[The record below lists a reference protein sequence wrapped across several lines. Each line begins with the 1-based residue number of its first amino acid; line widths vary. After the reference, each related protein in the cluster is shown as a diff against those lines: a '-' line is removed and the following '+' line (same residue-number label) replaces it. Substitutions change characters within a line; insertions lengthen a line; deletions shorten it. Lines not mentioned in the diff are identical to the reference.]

1 MKTVPKLIR
10 RFVETLIVSSV
21 VLVVVNIVLFL
32 FMVTRFEPNAH
43 PYSSAENVAAALTKQ
58 EDGYR
63 LSKEGAGILAET
75 GAWAILIADGSGQV
89 VWSQGPLPEGIPQT
103 YSLAQVASLTRG
115 YLEDCPTY
123 PAAAEGGLLVL
134 GFPAGSYW
142 KHQWPSWNVELIAS
156 VPRILLTWI
165 ICNILVIFLIYL
177 AANGKIVKS
186 VGPLVS
192 GIQALARGEQVHVPE
207 RGLLSEIAA
216 SVNRTSDILLSKNR
230 EIRRKDLAR
239 ANWIAG
245 VSHDIR
251 TPLSMVMGYAA
262 GMEKEE
268 GLPEKFRRQAAAI
281 RRQSQRMKNLIND
294 LNLASKMEYNMQQVK
309 TEPVNAVALLRRAV
323 VDFINTDPE
332 EKYPVEWE
340 TPDALSVCRIMGDP
354 DLLSRA
360 IFNLIQNCVN
370 HNEQGCTIY
379 AGVEEKEGNCRIRI
393 DDDGV
398 GATREELER
407 LAGVPHYMVCDQN
420 TREQRHG
427 LGLLIVRQ
435 IARAHQGSV
444 EIGASVHGGFSV
456 TIVLPLGLS

>member
-10 RFVETLIVSSV
+10 RFVETLILSTV
-21 VLVVVNIVLFL
+21 VLVAVNIFLLL
-32 FMVTRFEPNAH
+32 FMLSRIESNAH
-43 PYSSAENVAAALTKQ
+43 PYSAAENVAAALTRQGDTYVLTEKGVQ
-58 EDGYR
+58 
-63 LSKEGAGILAET
+63 ILEEND
-75 GAWAILIADGSGQV
+75 AWAILIADGSGQV
-89 VWSQGPLPEGIPQT
+89 IWSQGPLPEKIPQT
-103 YSLAQVASLTRG
+103 FSLAQVASLTRG

-134 GFPAGSYW
+134 GFPSGSYW
-142 KHQWPSWNVELIAS
+142 KHQWPSWNTELIAS
-156 VPRILLTWI
+156 VPGNLASWA
-165 ICNILVIFLIYL
+165 ICNVLVIFLIYL
-177 AANGKIVKS
+177 AANGRIVKS

-230 EIRRKDLAR
+230 EIRRKDMAR

-262 GMEKEE
+262 GMEQQESI
-268 GLPEKFRRQAAAI
+268 PPRFRKQAAAI
-281 RRQSQRMKNLIND
+281 RRQSQRMQNLIND
-294 LNLASKMEYNMQQVK
+294 LNLASKMEYSIQQVK
-309 TEPVNAVALLRRAV
+309 TEPVNAVALLRKSV

-340 TPDALSVCRIMGDP
+340 TPEELTACMVMGDR

-370 HNEQGCTIY
+370 HNEQGCTIF
-379 AGVEEKEGNCRIRI
+379 AGVETRDGTCRIHI
-393 DDDGV
+393 DDNGV
-398 GATREELER
+398 GASPEEQER
-407 LAGVPHYMVCDQN
+407 LARVPHYMVCDQN

-435 IARAHQGSV
+435 IAMAHQGTV
-444 EIGASVHGGFSV
+444 EIGSSIHGGFSV
-456 TIVLPLGLS
+456 TIVLPL